1 MGLLYS
7 KLYKEASTSEE
18 ELVLIS
24 THNVGVSTVISCCFL
39 QALTWADKDFFVGA
53 VNTLQYSQVNPV
65 FS

>member
-7 KLYKEASTSEE
+7 KLYKEASTSD
-18 ELVLIS
+18 ELVLSS
-24 THNVGVSTVISCCFL
+24 THNMGVSTVISCCFL

-53 VNTLQYSQVNPV
+53 ENTLQYSHVNPV